1 MQQDKSIEELRLI
14 PGNYYKDKATGRV
27 FVFREL
33 GHQKLYGVQ
42 CFCKSAKDCEI
53 LKPFQLKEL
62 NIELYATDFRNA
74 FNRYWRENRQRLIL
88 ENKAEIRGIKLPDN
102 FFE

>member
-1 MQQDKSIEELRLI
+1 MQQNKSIEELRLI

-33 GHQKLYGVQ
+33 GHEKLYGVQ
-42 CFCKSAKDCEI
+42 CFCKSAKDCAI
-53 LKPFQLKEL
+53 LTPSQLKEL

-74 FNRYWRENRQRLIL
+74 FNRYWRENRQRLMM

-102 FFE
+102 FF